1 MQGAIAF
8 IKRAHR
14 TRNGID
20 GPLQM
25 GTGRPHV
32 EQSRVLAIGQTVRTG
47 HVAHDQ
53 AAVASFD
60 LLDAA
65 LRLAVGQGDLR
76 GDLRNEAVRHPR
88 LVLRE
93 RQILETGI
101 IIHCQS
107 RSFRGCHA
115 SGDCRLAG
123 GIFIPKSSVDFS
135 HHSNRTSVDFSHRH
149 AWTLGRFGG

>member
-123 GIFIPKSSVDFS
+123 ACSYQNPV
-135 HHSNRTSVDFSHRH
+135 
-149 AWTLGRFGG
+149 WTLATIVIEQVWTLATDMRGL